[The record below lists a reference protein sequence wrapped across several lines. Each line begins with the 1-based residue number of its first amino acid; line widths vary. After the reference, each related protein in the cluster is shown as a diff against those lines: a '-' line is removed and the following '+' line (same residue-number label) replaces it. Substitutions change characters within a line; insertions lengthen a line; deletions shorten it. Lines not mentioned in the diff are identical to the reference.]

1 MKIMSRSVFISFEG
15 SEGCGKTTQINLL
28 KNYFESI
35 KREYVIT
42 REPGG
47 SKLSEQIRN
56 LLLDSSSNICSR
68 AELLLFA
75 AARTQHVEETIRPAL
90 SSNKIVL
97 CDRFYDSTTAYQG
110 AARKLNF
117 ADVNYVNDFAVDSV
131 MPDVTFLMDIDPQL
145 GLVRA
150 SKRDN
155 NVSDRMGSQKLEF
168 YTLVRNSFL
177 EIAKKNPQRFIII
190 DASKNPDE
198 IFEEIKKSIEKFLDE

>member
-1 MKIMSRSVFISFEG
+1 MSRSVFISFEG

-35 KREYVIT
+35 NRNCVLT

-75 AARTQHVEETIRPAL
+75 AARAQHVEETIRPAL
-90 SSNKIVL
+90 QANKIVL

-117 ADVNYVNDFAVDSV
+117 DDVKSINDFAVDTL
-131 MPDVTFLMDIDPQL
+131 MPDITFLMDIDVSL
-145 GLVRA
+145 GLSRA

-168 YTLVRNSFL
+168 YNLVRNSFL
-177 EIAKKNPQRFIII
+177 EIAKKNPHRFIII

-198 IFEEIKKSIEKFLDE
+198 IFEEIKKSIGKFLNE